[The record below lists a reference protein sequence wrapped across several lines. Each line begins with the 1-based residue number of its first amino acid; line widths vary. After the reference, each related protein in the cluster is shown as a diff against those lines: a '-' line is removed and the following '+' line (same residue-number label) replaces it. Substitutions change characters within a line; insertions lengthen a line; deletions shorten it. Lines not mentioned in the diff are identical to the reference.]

1 MYRHC
6 KLKHVSSSE
15 MTGLRVCTSAQ
26 HAINTAANR
35 LALFIISAQSR
46 LQAAAKLVSLIEVLF
61 N

>member
-1 MYRHC
+1 
-6 KLKHVSSSE
+6 